1 MRLLIPLLL
10 GTLLLAACTEE
21 ERNKLFKEADNILGK
36 DMRVSYVADNGQI
49 VKTWTVWDGKVTT
62 NKNPDGSSSGYYYFW
77 SEETG
82 YVQIPVL
89 RTIIEEIKK

>member
-36 DMRVSYVADNGQI
+36 DMRVSYVADNGKI
-49 VKTWTVWDGKVTT
+49 VRTWTVRDGKVTT
-62 NKNPDGSSSGYYYFW
+62 HKTPKGAVSGYYYFW

-82 YVQIPVL
+82 YVQIPIL

>member
-1 MRLLIPLLL
+1 MRLLIPFLL

-36 DMRVSYVADNGQI
+36 DLKISYVADNGQI
-49 VKTWTVWDGKVTT
+49 VKTWTVRDGKVTT
-62 NKNPDGSSSGYYYFW
+62 NKNPDGSSSGFYYFW

>member
-1 MRLLIPLLL
+1 MRLLM
-10 GTLLLAACTEE
+10 TLLLAALLLVGCTEE

-36 DMRVSYVADNGQI
+36 DNGKI
-49 VKTWTVWDGKVTT
+49 VRTWTVRDGKVTT

>member
-1 MRLLIPLLL
+1 MRLLIPFLL
-10 GTLLLAACTEE
+10 GTFLLAACTEE

-36 DMRVSYVADNGQI
+36 DLKVSYVADNGQI
-49 VKTWTVWDGKVTT
+49 VKTWTVRDSKVTT
-62 NKNPDGSSSGYYYFW
+62 HKTPNGTVSGYYYFW

-82 YVQIPVL
+82 YVQIPIL

>member
-1 MRLLIPLLL
+1 MRLLIPFLL

-36 DMRVSYVADNGQI
+36 DLKVSYVADNGQI
-49 VKTWTVWDGKVTT
+49 VKTWTVRDSKETT
-62 NKNPDGSSSGYYYFW
+62 HKTPNGTVSSYYYFW

-82 YVQIPVL
+82 YVQIPIL

>member
-36 DMRVSYVADNGQI
+36 DMRVSYVADNGKI
-49 VKTWTVWDGKVTT
+49 VRTWTVRDGKVTT
-62 NKNPDGSSSGYYYFW
+62 NRNPDGSSSGYYYFW